1 MASPGPAA
9 TLPVM
14 SATFADV
21 RDVIL
26 RTGGT
31 LRLRPPVGTD
41 ADAVL
46 AFFGRLSEQSVYRR
60 FHGFPAIRTETV
72 EPFLDPDWHDRGSL
86 IGTMS
91 HNGEGEQ
98 VVALANYVRL
108 RDPARAEVAFAVA
121 DTLQGQGVGT
131 RLLEQLAATAAGE
144 GISTFVAEVMP
155 DNELMLRVFSDAG
168 FAVSRRIEGGTTE
181 VRLGIAPTDEYR
193 AAVDE
198 RDHVAVAASLTPFF
212 TPSTVA
218 VVGASTRRG
227 SIGGELFRNILESNF
242 QGIAFP
248 VNPKATSIGGV
259 RAYPS
264 IADIPD
270 PVDLAVF
277 CVPGESVLEEAEVAL
292 RKGTKALCVISAGFA
307 ETGID
312 GVRRQDQLLARV
324 RAHGARLIGPNCLG
338 VFAAA
343 PGLNATFAPHN
354 FPAANIGF
362 SSQSGA
368 LGLAVL
374 ERGATRG
381 LGLSAF
387 VSVGNK
393 ADVSSNDL
401 LEYWEDDP
409 ATDLI
414 LLYLESFGNPRKFA
428 RLARRVARKKPI
440 LAMKG
445 GRTSAGQ
452 RAAGSHTAA
461 LAGSQAAV
469 EALFR
474 QAGVIQ
480 ADSLEE
486 LADAAVLLSSQPLP
500 QGRRVALLTNAGG
513 LGILCADACA
523 AAGLELPA
531 LSAETRTALAEILP
545 REASLANPVDM
556 LGSAVGPTY
565 EAVLP
570 HLLADPGID
579 AVIVLFV
586 PPVVA
591 GAGEVAEAVVRA
603 VEHTPPSD
611 KPVLAAFT
619 CAEGIPDC
627 LLRRGSGVA
636 AFEYP
641 ESAARALAHAV
652 DRAEWLRR
660 PAGGTPELE
669 GIDRAAA
676 EALVVSELGASNDVW
691 LAAPQVRKL
700 LDAYGIPLVPERVA
714 STLDESVEAARE
726 LGLPVVVKSAVPGAH
741 KTETGGIALDL
752 ATEEDVRAAVE
763 RIDLPVLIQPMVR
776 GGAELLA
783 GVVQDPTFGPLVAF
797 GPGGVFAE
805 LIGEAQFRIAPLSL
819 ADAEDLVT
827 GGKAGKL
834 VAGFRGQPP
843 ADAAA
848 LADLV
853 LRLAR
858 LADDVPE
865 VAELDLNPV
874 IGLPGGCVAVDARV
888 RIRPSERTPSAKTW

>member
-1 MASPGPAA
+1 MGA
-9 TLPVM
+9 T
-14 SATFADV
+14 AADV

-31 LRLRPPVGTD
+31 LRLRPPAGAD

-46 AFFGRLSEQSVYRR
+46 AFLGHLSERSVYRR
-60 FHGFPAIRTETV
+60 FHGFPALRPEIV
-72 EPFLDPDWHDRGSL
+72 EPFLDPDWHDRGAL

-91 HNGEGEQ
+91 DDGQTEQ

-121 DTLQGQGVGT
+121 DALQGQGVGT
-131 RLLEQLAATAAGE
+131 RLLEQLAATAAAG

-155 DNELMLRVFSDAG
+155 ENEPMLRVFADAG
-168 FAVSRRIEGGTTE
+168 FAVSRRLEGGTTE
-181 VRLGIAPTDEYR
+181 VRLEIAPTEEYR

-198 RDHVAVAASLTPFF
+198 RDHVAVVASLAPFF
-212 TPSTVA
+212 RPKTVA

-227 SIGGELFRNILESNF
+227 SIGGELFRNILDSNF
-242 QGIAFP
+242 DGIAYP
-248 VNPKATSIGGV
+248 VNPKAASVAGV

-264 IADIPD
+264 VADIPD
-270 PVDLAVF
+270 PVDLVVF
-277 CVPGESVLEEAEVAL
+277 CVPGESVLAEAEVAMQ
-292 RKGTKALCVISAGFA
+292 KGTRALCVISAGFA
-307 ETGID
+307 ETGAD
-312 GVRRQDQLLARV
+312 GIRRQEQLLARV

-338 VFAAA
+338 IFAAG
-343 PGLNATFAPHN
+343 PGLNATFAPHT
-354 FPAANIGF
+354 FPAGNIGF

-374 ERGATRG
+374 ERGAARG

-409 ATDLI
+409 ETDLI

-428 RLARRVARKKPI
+428 RLARRIARKKPI

-461 LAGSQAAV
+461 LAGSTAAV
-469 EALFR
+469 QALFR

-500 QGRRVALLTNAGG
+500 QGRRVAVLTNAGG
-513 LGILCADACA
+513 LGILCADACG
-523 AAGLELPA
+523 AAGLELPP
-531 LSAETRTALAEILP
+531 LSEKTRARLAEILP
-545 REASLANPVDM
+545 REASLANTVDM
-556 LGSAVGPTY
+556 LGSAVGSTY
-565 EAVLP
+565 EGVLP
-570 HLLADPGID
+570 HVLADPGVD

-591 GAGEVAEAVVRA
+591 GADEVAEAVIRGVA
-603 VEHTPPSD
+603 AAPDTG
-611 KPVLAAFT
+611 KPVLAAFVSDQ
-619 CAEGIPDC
+619 GIPTS
-627 LLRRGSGVA
+627 LLARESRVA

-660 PAGGTPELE
+660 PAAAAPDLD
-669 GIDRAAA
+669 GIDRQAA
-676 EALVVSELGASNDVW
+676 ESLVGSVLASANDVW
-691 LAAPQVRKL
+691 LAPPQVREL
-700 LDAYGIPLVPERVA
+700 LGAYGIPVVDERLAA
-714 STLDESVEAARE
+714 SADEAFAASGE

-752 ATEEDVRAAVE
+752 ATEDDVREAVE
-763 RIDLPVLIQPMVR
+763 RIGLPVVVQPMIS

-805 LIGEAQFRIAPLSL
+805 LIGEAQFRIAPLTL
-819 ADAEDLVT
+819 ADAEDLVST
-827 GGKAGKL
+827 GKAGRL
-834 VAGFRGQPP
+834 VAGFRGKPT
-843 ADAAA
+843 ADEAA
-848 LADLV
+848 LVELV

-858 LADDVPE
+858 LAEDVPE
-865 VAELDLNPV
+865 IAELDLNPV
-874 IGLPGGCVAVDARV
+874 LGLPDRCVAVDARV
-888 RIRPSERTPSAKTW
+888 RVRPVERTPLAKTW

>member
-1 MASPGPAA
+1 
-9 TLPVM
+9 M
-14 SATFADV
+14 SSITSGV

-31 LRLRPPVGTD
+31 LRLREPLAGD

-46 AFFGRLSEQSVYRR
+46 AFLRGLSEQSAYRR
-60 FHGFPAIRTETV
+60 FHGFPALRPETV
-72 EPFLDPDWHDRGSL
+72 EPFLEPDWHDRGAL
-86 IGTMS
+86 IGTTWA
-91 HNGEGEQ
+91 EGQER

-108 RDPARAEVAFAVA
+108 RDPAQAEVAFAVA
-121 DTLQGQGVGT
+121 DALQGQGVGT
-131 RLLEQLAATAAGE
+131 RLLEQLAATAAAA

-155 DNELMLRVFSDAG
+155 DNRPMLGVFADAG
-168 FAVSRRIEGGTTE
+168 FAVSRRLEGGTTE
-181 VRLGIAPTDEYR
+181 VRLEIASTEEYR

-198 RDHVAVAASLTPFF
+198 RDHLAVAASLAPFF
-212 TPSTVA
+212 RPASVA

-227 SIGGELFRNILESNF
+227 SIGGELFRNILDSDF
-242 QGIAFP
+242 DGIVYP
-248 VNPKATSIGGV
+248 VNPKAPAVAGV
-259 RAYPS
+259 RAYAS
-264 IADIPD
+264 VADIPD

-277 CVPGESVLEEAEVAL
+277 CVPGASVLAEAEAAM
-292 RKGTKALCVISAGFA
+292 RKGTRALCVISAGFA
-307 ETGID
+307 ETGAE
-312 GVRRQDQLLARV
+312 GARRQEELLARV
-324 RAHGARLIGPNCLG
+324 RSYGARLIGPNCLG
-338 VFAAA
+338 IFVAG
-343 PGLNATFAPHN
+343 PGLNATFAPHA
-354 FPAANIGF
+354 FPPGNIGF

-401 LEYWEDDP
+401 LEFWEDDP

-428 RLARRVARKKPI
+428 RLARRVAGKKPV

-445 GRTSAGQ
+445 GRTTAGQ

-461 LAGSQAAV
+461 LAGSTAAV

-474 QAGVIQ
+474 QAGVIE

-500 QGRRVALLTNAGG
+500 RGRRVAVLTNAGG

-523 AAGLELPA
+523 AAGLELPT
-531 LSAETRTALAEILP
+531 LSAETRARLAEVLP
-545 REASLANPVDM
+545 REASIANPVDM
-556 LGSAVGPTY
+556 LGSAVGATY

-570 HLLADPGID
+570 HVLVDPGID

-591 GAGEVAEAVVRA
+591 GADEVAEAVVRGVA
-603 VEHTPPSD
+603 AAPETG
-611 KPVLAAFT
+611 KPVLAAFVS
-619 CAEGIPDC
+619 AEGIPAS
-627 LLRRGSGVA
+627 LLGRGSGVA
-636 AFEYP
+636 GFEYP

-660 PAGGTPELE
+660 PAAAPPELD
-669 GIDRAAA
+669 GIDRRAA
-676 EALVVSELGASNDVW
+676 EAVVASALAGSTDAW
-691 LAAPQVRKL
+691 LSPAQVREL
-700 LDAYGIPLVPERVA
+700 LGAYGIRLVDERVA
-714 STLDESVEAARE
+714 TSGEAAVEAAHE
-726 LGLPVVVKSAVPGAH
+726 LGFPAVVKSAVPGAH
-741 KTETGGIALDL
+741 KTETGGVALGL
-752 ATEEDVRAAVE
+752 ETESEVREAVE
-763 RIDLPVLIQPMVR
+763 RIGLPVVVQPMIG
-776 GGAELLA
+776 GGAEVLA

-805 LIGEAQFRIAPLSL
+805 LIGEAQFRIAPLTL
-819 ADAEDLVT
+819 ADAEELVLT
-827 GGKAGKL
+827 GKAGRL
-834 VAGFRGQPP
+834 VAGFRGPP

-848 LADLV
+848 LVDLV

-858 LADDVPE
+858 LAEEIPE

-874 IGLPGGCVAVDARV
+874 LALEDGYVAVDARV
-888 RIRPSERTPSAKTW
+888 RARPAERPRHAKTW